1 MNWTTG
7 TDPARIV
14 YRRQL
19 VHSLLSL
26 MRRVLIPQDYKLIL
40 MRCGMDEAPGLMEF
54 DELALFFGLES
65 PGCAER
71 RYDCAIARGGGAPPG
86 GEGERGRGSSH
97 RLFSGN
103 SLY

>member
-65 PGCAER
+65 PGCAGR
-71 RYDCAIARGGGAPPG
+71 RYDCAIASVRAAIPG
-86 GEGERGRGSSH
+86 SEVERWMGSYH
-97 RLFSGN
+97 RLYSGN

>member
-54 DELALFFGLES
+54 DELALFFW
-65 PGCAER
+65 PGIPRLR
-71 RYDCAIARGGGAPPG
+71 RAQV
-86 GEGERGRGSSH
+86 
-97 RLFSGN
+97 
-103 SLY
+103 

>member
-54 DELALFFGLES
+54 D
-65 PGCAER
+65 GCAER
-71 RYDCAIARGGGAPPG
+71 RYDCAIASVRAAIPG
-86 GEGERGRGSSH
+86 SEVERWMGSYH
-97 RLFSGN
+97 RLYSGN